1 MRLIPSGPSHLN
13 GRLAIVLAL
22 AAFSIGAAAP
32 AAPAATPTAALV
44 QTGVVRQ
51 ARLGRGFGTRGYPSY
66 RRSPYS
72 YRRAPYGYRRPGH
85 PFLRGL
91 FFGWLLSHFFGGGFP
106 LFPFVLLGLAFFM
119 LRRSRRHRYY

>member
-1 MRLIPSGPSHLN
+1 MRLAPSHPWHLN

-22 AAFSIGAAAP
+22 AALSSGAAPP

-44 QTGVVRQ
+44 QSGVVRQ
-51 ARLGRGFGTRGYPSY
+51 ARLSRGFGTRGYPTY
-66 RRSPYS
+66 RRAPYS
-72 YRRAPYGYRRPGH
+72 YRRAPYGYHRRGH

-106 LFPFVLLGLAFFM
+106 LFPFVLLGLAFLI
-119 LRRSRRHRYY
+119 LRRSRRRRYY